1 MKLPIQPSPYPAPY
15 TALYAVARRRGA
27 ENCAAQRGLSLIE
40 LMISITIGLLILV
53 ALSTLFIGQS
63 KSRVE
68 LDKSNRM
75 IDNGRYA
82 LELLSEELM
91 LAGYYG
97 EFTPSSSVP
106 AMPTSLPDP
115 CSTVPS
121 NMAAALQLAVQG
133 YDAPGPA
140 SQISGP
146 PCGLTYTAGSDL
158 SLKPGSDILVV
169 RRASTATPIVQ
180 GVALSGITY
189 IQASLCQYDALP
201 FILDSNP
208 ANFTLR
214 ALTCTTTSTVPYA
227 VLRQFMVDIYYV
239 SPSYNETIVVPG
251 SGCAVGDCI
260 PTLKRMELDPT
271 TNQFVPTPLVEGIDY
286 MQIEYGLDTNGDG
299 IVDTYVGAPGLA
311 DWPNVV
317 AVKMHILAK
326 NTEATRGYTDNR
338 TYSLGP
344 TAGTVSPGDS
354 YKRHAYDQYMRL
366 VNPAGRREIP

>member
-1 MKLPIQPSPYPAPY
+1 MKLAIRPSLRPA
-15 TALYAVARRRGA
+15 RHA
-27 ENCAAQRGLSLIE
+27 ELSAAQRGVSLIE

-53 ALSTLFIGQS
+53 ALSALFIGQS
-63 KSRVE
+63 RSRVE
-68 LDKSNRM
+68 LDKSSRM

-82 LELLSEELM
+82 LDLLSEDLL

-97 EFTPSSSVP
+97 EFATSSGVP
-106 AMPTSLPDP
+106 ALPTSLPDP

-121 NMAAALQLAVQG
+121 NMAAALQMAVQG
-133 YDAPGPA
+133 YDAATPT
-140 SQISGP
+140 SQISSP
-146 PCGLTYTAGSDL
+146 PCGLTSTAGSDL

-180 GVALSGITY
+180 SQALSGIIY
-189 IQASLCQYDALP
+189 IQSSLCQYDTLP
-201 FILDSNP
+201 FILDSTP

-214 ALTCTTTSTVPYA
+214 GLTCTPTSTVPYA
-227 VLRQFMVDIYYV
+227 VLRQFMVDVYYV
-239 SPSYNETIVVPG
+239 SPSYNETIVIPG

-260 PTLKRMELDPT
+260 PTLKRMELDQT
-271 TNQFVPTPLVEGIDY
+271 THQFVSTPLVEGIDY

-326 NTEATRGYTDNR
+326 NTATTMGYTDNR

-344 TAGTVSPGDS
+344 TAGTVSPGDG

-366 VNPAGRREIP
+366 ANPAGNREVQ